1 MTEQGFCA
9 GVRDRI
15 MQATSRRA
23 VSLEP
28 EHRRVAEA
36 VAHLSPSAE
45 GTAAKRVDW
54 CTAAAVG

>member
-1 MTEQGFCA
+1 
-9 GVRDRI
+9 